1 MLLSSNIK
9 FKTTF
14 KNCVLEGLSQREWK
28 QTYDDDW
35 NVMWCEKEQVDWVFE
50 KHRMLATMK
59 VNHFRGWYELCRKD
73 MLNKNLKKYKR
84 TL

>member
-1 MLLSSNIK
+1 MKLITNINFSHPNNINVRIFPAIHKKIALPEPSVPHLLFSSNIK

-35 NVMWCEKEQVDWVFE
+35 NVMWCEK
-50 KHRMLATMK
+50 
-59 VNHFRGWYELCRKD
+59 
-73 MLNKNLKKYKR
+73 
-84 TL
+84 